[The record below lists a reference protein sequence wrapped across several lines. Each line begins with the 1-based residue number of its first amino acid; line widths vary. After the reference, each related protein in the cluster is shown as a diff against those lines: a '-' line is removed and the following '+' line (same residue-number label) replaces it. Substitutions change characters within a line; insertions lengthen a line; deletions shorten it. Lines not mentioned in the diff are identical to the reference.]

1 MRSHRREDKVKL
13 HEYQAKEMLARAGV
27 PVNEG
32 QVAYTVEEA
41 FEIARRIGKPV
52 MVKAQVMMG
61 GRGKAGGVKF
71 SKDADAARENAQN
84 ILGKV
89 LKNEQ
94 NPRGEEVKK
103 VLVADAAS
111 IAKEYYLGATVDRA
125 SRLIIVMGSAEGG
138 VDIEEVART
147 NPDAIKKVY
156 VDPRLGLLDYQAR
169 ELAFGM
175 GIGEHARDFT
185 RIARGLVQTLVDHDA
200 SLVEINPLALTEE
213 NKLLALDAKM
223 DLDDNA
229 LFRQRWAEEMRDPAQ
244 EEDSEILAREAGISF
259 VKLDGNIGCMVNG
272 AGLAMA
278 TMDTIKEYGG
288 TPANF
293 LDIGGGAREDKVE
306 AALQII
312 LSDPNV
318 KSVLF
323 NIFGGITRGDVVA
336 KGIVKVLEQMKPD
349 VPMVVRL
356 VGTNA
361 EEGRQIL
368 QAANLP
374 AASTLDEAA
383 QLAVKLA
390 NERG

>member
-1 MRSHRREDKVKL
+1 MKL
-13 HEYQAKEMLARAGV
+13 HEYQAKEMLAKYGV

-32 QVAYTVEEA
+32 HVAYTPDEA
-41 FEIARRIGKPV
+41 VEIARRIGRPV
-52 MVKAQVMMG
+52 MIKAQVMMG
-61 GRGKAGGVKF
+61 GRGKAGGVKY
-71 SKDADAARENAQN
+71 SKDADAARKNAED
-84 ILGKV
+84 ILGK
-89 LKNEQ
+89 LLQNEQ
-94 NPRGEEVKK
+94 NPNGEVVKR
-103 VLVADAAS
+103 VLVADAAD
-111 IAKEYYLGATVDRA
+111 IKKEYYLGATVDRA

-138 VDIEEVART
+138 VDIEDVAKT
-147 NPDAIKKVY
+147 NPDAIIKVY
-156 VDPRLGLLDYQAR
+156 VDPRMGLLDYQAR

-175 GIGEHARDFT
+175 GLGEHMRDLGK
-185 RIARGLVQTLVDHDA
+185 IAKGLVQTLVDHDA
-200 SLVEINPLALTEE
+200 SLVEINPLAITGDG
-213 NKLLALDAKM
+213 KLVALDAKM
-223 DLDDNA
+223 AIDDNA
-229 LFRQRWAEEMRDPAQ
+229 LYKQKWAEEMRDPA
-244 EEDSEILAREAGISF
+244 EEEESERQAREAGISF

-306 AALQII
+306 AALRII

-318 KSVLF
+318 KAVMF

-336 KGIVKVLEQMKPD
+336 KGIVKVLEAMKPD

-361 EEGRQIL
+361 EEGRKIL
-368 QAANLP
+368 EEANLP
-374 AASTLDEAA
+374 AAATLDEAA
-383 QLAVKLA
+383 QTAVKLA

>member
-1 MRSHRREDKVKL
+1 MKL
-13 HEYQAKEMLARAGV
+13 HEYQAKEMLAKYGA

-32 QVAYTVEEA
+32 QVADTPEEA
-41 FEIARRIGKPV
+41 YQIAQRIGRPV

-61 GRGKAGGVKF
+61 GRGKAGGVKY
-71 SKDADAARENAQN
+71 SKDAEEARRNAEN

-94 NPRGEEVKK
+94 NPKGEEVKR
-103 VLVADAAS
+103 VLVADAAD
-111 IAKEYYLGATVDRA
+111 IRKEYYLGATVDRGSKA
-125 SRLIIVMGSAEGG
+125 IVVMGSAEGG
-138 VDIEEVART
+138 VEIEQVAKE
-147 NPDAIKKVY
+147 NPQAIIKVY
-156 VDPRLGLLDYQAR
+156 VDPRMGLLDYQAR
-169 ELAFGM
+169 ELAYGM
-175 GIGEHARDFT
+175 GLGEHVKDFVK
-185 RIARGLVQTLVDHDA
+185 IAKAMVQVLIDHDA
-200 SLVEINPLALTEE
+200 SLVEINPLALTGE
-213 NKLLALDAKM
+213 NRLVALDAKM
-223 DLDDNA
+223 VLDDNA
-229 LFRQRWAEEMRDPAQ
+229 LYKQKWAEELRDPA
-244 EEDSEILAREAGISF
+244 EEEESERQAREAGISF

-288 TPANF
+288 APANF

-306 AALQII
+306 AALRII

-336 KGIVKVLEQMKPD
+336 SGIVQVLEQMKPD

-361 EEGRQIL
+361 EEGQEIL
-368 QAANLP
+368 KAANLP
-374 AASTLDEAA
+374 AATSLDEAA
-383 QLAVKLA
+383 QIAVKLA
-390 NERG
+390 NER

>member
-1 MRSHRREDKVKL
+1 MKF
-13 HEYQAKEMLARAGV
+13 HEYQAKEMLAKYGV

-32 QVAYTVEEA
+32 AVAETVDEA
-41 FEIARRIGKPV
+41 EQIARRIGRPV
-52 MVKAQVMMG
+52 MIKAQVMMG
-61 GRGKAGGVKF
+61 GRGKAGGVKY
-71 SKDADAARENAQN
+71 SKDVEEARKNAEG

-94 NPRGEEVKK
+94 NPKGEQVKR
-103 VLVADAAS
+103 VLVADAAD
-111 IAKEYYLGATVDRA
+111 IKKEYYLGATVDRG
-125 SRLIIVMGSAEGG
+125 SKSIIVMGSAEGG
-138 VDIEEVART
+138 VEIEQVAKE
-147 NPDAIKKVY
+147 NPEAIIKVY
-156 VDPRLGLLDYQAR
+156 VDPRMGLLDYQAR

-175 GIGEHARDFT
+175 ELGEHVRDFT
-185 RIARGLVQTLVDHDA
+185 KIAKGLVQVLIDHDA
-200 SLVEINPLALTEE
+200 SLVEINPLVTTGDNRLI
-213 NKLLALDAKM
+213 ALDAKM
-223 DLDDNA
+223 DMDDNA
-229 LFRQRWAEEMRDPAQ
+229 LYRQKWAEELRDPVS
-244 EEDSEILAREAGISF
+244 EEESERQAREAGISF

-306 AALQII
+306 AALSII

-336 KGIVKVLEQMKPD
+336 KGIVKVLENMKPD

-356 VGTNA
+356 AGTNA
-361 EEGRQIL
+361 EEGRAIL
-368 QAANLP
+368 EAANLP

-383 QLAVKLA
+383 QIAVKLA

>member
-1 MRSHRREDKVKL
+1 MKL
-13 HEYQAKEMLARAGV
+13 HEYQAKELLARAGV

-32 QVAYTVEEA
+32 EVATTDEEA
-41 FEIARRIGKPV
+41 YAIAKRIGKPV
-52 MVKAQVMMG
+52 MIKAQVMMG
-61 GRGKAGGVKF
+61 GRGKAGGVKY
-71 SKDADAARENAQN
+71 SKDAAAAQENARN

-94 NPRGEEVKK
+94 NPKGEEVKK

-111 IAKEYYLGATVDRA
+111 IEKEYYLAATVDRA
-125 SRLIIVMGSAEGG
+125 SRLIVVMGSAEGG
-138 VDIEEVART
+138 MDIEEVART
-147 NPDAIKKVY
+147 KPEALIKVL
-156 VDPRLGLLDYQAR
+156 VDPRMGLLDYQAR

-175 GIGEHARDFT
+175 GLGEHARDFT

-200 SLVEINPLALTEE
+200 SLVEINPLALTGE

-223 DLDDNA
+223 DVDDNA
-229 LFRQRWAEEMRDPAQ
+229 LFRQRWAEELRDPAQ
-244 EEDSEILAREAGISF
+244 EEESERMAREAGISF

-306 AALQII
+306 AALRII

-323 NIFGGITRGDVVA
+323 NIFGGITRGDAVA
-336 KGIVKVLEQMKPD
+336 RGIVTVLEAMKPE

-361 EEGRQIL
+361 EEGRKIL
-368 QAANLP
+368 EAANLP
-374 AASTLDEAA
+374 TAATLDEAA

-390 NERG
+390 DERE

>member
-1 MRSHRREDKVKL
+1 MKL
-13 HEYQAKEMLARAGV
+13 HEYQAKELLAKYGV

-32 QVAYTVEEA
+32 EVAETPEQAEA
-41 FEIARRIGKPV
+41 IARRIGKPV
-52 MVKAQVMMG
+52 MIKAQVMMG

-71 SKDADAARENAQN
+71 SKDADAARSNAEN

-94 NPRGEEVKK
+94 NPKGEEVKR
-103 VLVADAAS
+103 VLVADAAE
-111 IAKEYYLGATVDRA
+111 IKKEYYLGATVDRG
-125 SRLIIVMGSAEGG
+125 SKSIIVMGSSEGG
-138 VDIEEVART
+138 VEIEQVAKE
-147 NPDAIKKVY
+147 NPEAILKIS
-156 VDPRLGLLDYQAR
+156 VDPRMGLLDYQAR
-169 ELAFGM
+169 DLAFGM
-175 GIGEHARDFT
+175 DLGEHVRDFT
-185 RIARGLVQTLVDHDA
+185 VITKGLVRSLIDHDA
-200 SLVEINPLALTEE
+200 SLVEINPLALTGE
-213 NKLLALDAKM
+213 NRLMALDAKM
-223 DLDDNA
+223 VLDDNA
-229 LFRQRWAEEMRDPAQ
+229 LYRQNWAEELRDPA
-244 EEDSEILAREAGISF
+244 EEEESERQAREAGISF

-306 AALQII
+306 AALRII

-318 KSVLF
+318 KAVMF

-336 KGIVKVLEQMKPD
+336 KGIVKVLDQMKPD

-361 EEGRQIL
+361 EEGRRIL
-368 QAANLP
+368 EAAHLP
-374 AASTLDEAA
+374 AAATLDEAA
-383 QLAVKLA
+383 QIAVKLA
-390 NERG
+390 SAR

>member
-1 MRSHRREDKVKL
+1 MKL
-13 HEYQAKEMLARAGV
+13 HEYQAKELLARAGV

-32 QVAYTVEEA
+32 EVASTVDEA
-41 FEIARRIGKPV
+41 YAIAKRIGKPV

-71 SKDADAARENAQN
+71 SKDAEAAQENARN

-94 NPRGEEVKK
+94 NPKGEEVKK
-103 VLVADAAS
+103 VLISDAAS
-111 IAKEYYLGATVDRA
+111 IAKEYYLAATVDRA
-125 SRLIIVMGSAEGG
+125 SRLIVLMGSAEGG
-138 VDIEEVART
+138 MDIEEVAHSK
-147 NPDAIKKVY
+147 PEAIIKVH
-156 VDPRLGLLDYQAR
+156 VDPRMGLLDYQAR

-175 GIGEHARDFT
+175 GLGEHSRDFT
-185 RIARGLVQTLVDHDA
+185 KIARGLVQTLVDHDA
-200 SLVEINPLALTEE
+200 NLVEINPLAVTEE

-223 DLDDNA
+223 DIDDNA
-229 LFRQRWAEEMRDPAQ
+229 VYRQRWAEEMRDPAQ
-244 EEDSEILAREAGISF
+244 EEDSERMAREAGISF

-306 AALQII
+306 AALKII

-323 NIFGGITRGDVVA
+323 NIFGGITRGDAVA
-336 KGIVKVLEQMKPD
+336 RGIVNVLAAMKPD

-361 EEGRQIL
+361 EEGRKIL
-368 QAANLP
+368 EEANLP
-374 AASTLDEAA
+374 TAATLDDAA
-383 QLAVKLA
+383 QKAVALATA
-390 NERG
+390 

>member
-1 MRSHRREDKVKL
+1 MKL
-13 HEYQAKEMLARAGV
+13 HEYQAKEMLAKYGV

-32 QVAYTVEEA
+32 HVAYTPDEA
-41 FEIARRIGKPV
+41 VEIARRIGRPV
-52 MVKAQVMMG
+52 MIKAQVMMG
-61 GRGKAGGVKF
+61 GRGKAGGVKY
-71 SKDADAARENAQN
+71 SKDADAARKNAED
-84 ILGKV
+84 ILGK
-89 LKNEQ
+89 LLQNEQ
-94 NPRGEEVKK
+94 NPKGEVVKR
-103 VLVADAAS
+103 VLVADAAD
-111 IAKEYYLGATVDRA
+111 IKKEYYLGATVDRA

-138 VDIEEVART
+138 VDIEDVAKS
-147 NPDAIKKVY
+147 NPDAIIKVY
-156 VDPRLGLLDYQAR
+156 VDPRMGLLDYQAR

-175 GIGEHARDFT
+175 GLGEHMRDVGK
-185 RIARGLVQTLVDHDA
+185 IAKGLVQTLVDHDA
-200 SLVEINPLALTEE
+200 SLVEINPLAITGDG
-213 NKLLALDAKM
+213 KLVALDAKM
-223 DLDDNA
+223 AIDDNA
-229 LFRQRWAEEMRDPAQ
+229 LYKQKWAEEMRDPA
-244 EEDSEILAREAGISF
+244 EEEESERQAREAGISF

-306 AALQII
+306 AALRII

-318 KSVLF
+318 KAVMF

-336 KGIVKVLEQMKPD
+336 KGIVKVLEAMKPD

-361 EEGRQIL
+361 EEGRKIL
-368 QAANLP
+368 EEANLP
-374 AASTLDEAA
+374 AAATLDEAA
-383 QLAVKLA
+383 QTAVKLA